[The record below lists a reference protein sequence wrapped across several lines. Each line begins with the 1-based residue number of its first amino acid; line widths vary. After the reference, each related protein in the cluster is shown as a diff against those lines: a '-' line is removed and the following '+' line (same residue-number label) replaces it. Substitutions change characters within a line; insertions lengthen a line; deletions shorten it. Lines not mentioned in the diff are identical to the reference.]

1 MPNYNFTGGKVKATL
16 TGRMIAENFAK
27 ILINNLN
34 LSIADII
41 TLDKVQKNRNISDE
55 EHQYLKKS
63 RFFEGRKP
71 NIYLSYK
78 VIKPMNNKVLMAEY
92 AKNKS
97 FGDEYFK
104 KLILEFIK
112 KQGKANRKG
121 IDGLIIPKLS
131 PVSRI
136 SPK

>member
-1 MPNYNFTGGKVKATL
+1 
-16 TGRMIAENFAK
+16 MIDENFAK
-27 ILINNLN
+27 ILIDNLN

-41 TLDKVQKNRNISDE
+41 TLDKVQKNRSISDE

-63 RFFEGRKP
+63 RFVEGRKP

-78 VIKPMNNKVLMAEY
+78 VIKPMNNKMLMAEY

-97 FGDEYFK
+97 FDDEYFK

-112 KQGKANRKG
+112 KQRKANRKS

-131 PVSRI
+131 LVSRI